1 MRELRLVPAALCVW
15 GAAIAVIVVGPWAAL
30 GLVAA
35 VMLALLLW
43 REPGQA
49 IFTGGIGV
57 CSVALAWWR
66 VAVAQGFNAHQGIT
80 GMISGM
86 PKELDSGS
94 WLLRLQVDGYPAAVP
109 VFSSALPQG
118 AVPGAMVAATGQV
131 KAPTRPGVGAFVI
144 NGDVEVLR
152 PPEGFAAF
160 AAGVRER
167 FAAAVVEH
175 VGPHAQGIIPG
186 MVLGD
191 VSFQTG
197 EEQQAYIDTGLSH
210 LSAVS
215 GANCMYVAT
224 AALIL
229 ARLARG
235 GLRAQLAA
243 AGVALVVY
251 AGLIGPEPSVLRATV
266 SGLVGLVAVI
276 SSSRAEPIH
285 ALCLSIIGLI
295 LVDSD
300 LAVNYAF
307 ALSVAATGSIV
318 ALSPL
323 IYQALGRT
331 GWPDIFVRVLS
342 VAIAADMATAPLIAA
357 MVGRVPVASVV
368 ANVLV
373 SPVTGIVTVLGMAA
387 AILAQISHVLAAPV
401 LWVVGPLGGWVRT
414 VAEAIA
420 RAPHATVEVA
430 PALVVVCYGWILA
443 GFIVAR
449 GRIRR
454 IE

>member
-1 MRELRLVPAALCVW
+1 M
-15 GAAIAVIVVGPWAAL
+15 
-30 GLVAA
+30 
-35 VMLALLLW
+35 
-43 REPGQA
+43 
-49 IFTGGIGV
+49 
-57 CSVALAWWR
+57 
-66 VAVAQGFNAHQGIT
+66 
-80 GMISGM
+80 
-86 PKELDSGS
+86 
-94 WLLRLQVDGYPAAVP
+94 
-109 VFSSALPQG
+109 
-118 AVPGAMVAATGQV
+118 
-131 KAPTRPGVGAFVI
+131 
-144 NGDVEVLR
+144 
-152 PPEGFAAF
+152 
-160 AAGVRER
+160 
-167 FAAAVVEH
+167 
-175 VGPHAQGIIPG
+175 
-186 MVLGD
+186 
-191 VSFQTG
+191 
-197 EEQQAYIDTGLSH
+197 
-210 LSAVS
+210 
-215 GANCMYVAT
+215 
-224 AALIL
+224 
-229 ARLARG
+229 
-235 GLRAQLAA
+235 
-243 AGVALVVY
+243 ALVVY

-357 MVGRVPVASVV
+357 MVGRIPVASVV

-373 SPVTGIVTVLGMAA
+373 SPVTGMVTVLGMAA

>member
-1 MRELRLVPAALCVW
+1 MRELRLVPAALCAW
-15 GAAIAVIVVGPWAAL
+15 GAAIAVIVAGPWAAL
-30 GLVAA
+30 IVASV
-35 VMLALLLW
+35 VMLALFVW

-49 IFTGGIGV
+49 ILAGGIGA
-57 CSVALAWWR
+57 CSLALSWWR
-66 VAVAQGFNAHQGIT
+66 VAVAQAFNPYAGIT
-80 GMISGM
+80 GKISGM
-86 PKELDSGS
+86 PKEMDSGS
-94 WLLRLQVDGYPAAVP
+94 WLVRVRVEGYPSSVP
-109 VFSSALPQG
+109 VFAGSLPEG

-131 KAPTRPGVGAFVI
+131 TDSTRPGIGAFVL
-144 NGDVEVLR
+144 NGEVSLLS

-167 FAAAVVEH
+167 FATAVVEH

-191 VSFQTG
+191 VSFQSP
-197 EEQQAYIDTGLSH
+197 EEQQAYVDTGLSH

-224 AALIL
+224 AALVV

-235 GLRAQLAA
+235 GLRVQLAA
-243 AGVALVVY
+243 AGVALLVY
-251 AGLIGPEPSVLRATV
+251 AGLIGPQPSVLRATV

-276 SSSRAEPIH
+276 SSSRVEPIH
-285 ALCLSIIGLI
+285 ALSLAIIGLI

-357 MVGRVPVASVV
+357 MAGRVPVASVL
-368 ANVLV
+368 ANVAV

-387 AILAQISHVLAAPV
+387 AILAQISHVLAAPL
-401 LWVVGPLGGWVRT
+401 LWVIAPLAGWVRT
-414 VAEAIA
+414 VAEVVS
-420 RAPHATVEVA
+420 RNPHATVQVE

-443 GFIVAR
+443 AFIVAR
-449 GRIRR
+449 GRMRR

>member
-1 MRELRLVPAALCVW
+1 MRELRLVPAALCAW
-15 GAAIAVIVVGPWAAL
+15 GAAIAVIVAGPWAAL
-30 GLVAA
+30 IV
-35 VMLALLLW
+35 VSVVILALFVW

-49 IFTGGIGV
+49 ILAGGIGA
-57 CSVALAWWR
+57 CSLALSWWR
-66 VAVAQGFNAHQGIT
+66 VAVAQAFNPYAGIT
-80 GMISGM
+80 GKISGM
-86 PKELDSGS
+86 PKEMDSGS
-94 WLLRLQVDGYPAAVP
+94 WLVRVRVEGYPSSVP
-109 VFSSALPQG
+109 VFAGSLPEG

-131 KAPTRPGVGAFVI
+131 TDSTRPGIGAFVL
-144 NGDVEVLR
+144 NGEVSLLS

-167 FAAAVVEH
+167 FATAVVEH

-191 VSFQTG
+191 VSFQSP
-197 EEQQAYIDTGLSH
+197 EEQQAYVDTGLSH

-224 AALIL
+224 AALVV

-235 GLRAQLAA
+235 GLRVQLAA
-243 AGVALVVY
+243 AGVALLVY

-276 SSSRAEPIH
+276 SSSRVEPIH
-285 ALCLSIIGLI
+285 ALSLAIIGLI

-342 VAIAADMATAPLIAA
+342 VAIAADMATVPLIAA
-357 MVGRVPVASVV
+357 MAGRVPVASVL
-368 ANVLV
+368 ANVAV

-387 AILAQISHVLAAPV
+387 AILAQISHVLAAPL
-401 LWVVGPLGGWVRT
+401 LWVIAPLAGWVRT
-414 VAEAIA
+414 VAEVVS
-420 RAPHATVEVA
+420 RNPHATVQVG

-443 GFIVAR
+443 AFIVAR
-449 GRIRR
+449 GRMRR